1 MPSTRTVERPSD
13 ALRVANRYLRYERPL
28 SALLTVFVATAFL
41 VTYAATS
48 LAVGVVVGAV
58 LLIAVR
64 APIIRSRGLVRLE
77 TDDDAGAVVDSFTG
91 PTPPVLVFQWG
102 IADEVTTD
110 GDETTYHISY
120 LFGRR
125 SVAMTVGSRVET
137 RADGERVVE
146 ITAAVDD
153 RPWATYTATISGG
166 EGRTVVEYEY
176 AADRRFGLRRL
187 PQRIV
192 ARRYRDEALGVQGY
206 AVVERDERYGV
217 RDASV

>member
-1 MPSTRTVERPSD
+1 MPSTRTVERSSD

-28 SALLTVFVATAFL
+28 SALLSVLVATAFL

-48 LAVGVVVGAV
+48 LAAGVVVGAV
-58 LLIAVR
+58 LLLVVR
-64 APIIRSRGLVRLE
+64 VPIIQSRGVVRLE
-77 TDDDAGAVVDSFTG
+77 TDDDAGAVVDSFAG
-91 PTPPVLVFQWG
+91 PTPPMLVFQWG

-110 GDETTYHISY
+110 GNGTTYHISY

-125 SVAMTVGSRVET
+125 SVAMTVETRVET

-146 ITAAVDD
+146 ITTAVDG
-153 RPWATYTATISGG
+153 RPWATYTAAVSGG
-166 EGRTVVEYEY
+166 EDGTTVEYEY

-192 ARRYRDEALGVQGY
+192 ARRYRDEALGAQGY
-206 AVVERDERYGV
+206 AVVEREERYGI